1 LLKRTVS
8 GIMLTLLLIGMLALV
23 FDVQPVKASGTI
35 YIRAD
40 GSISPSTS
48 NITSTDNVTYYF
60 TDNNHDSIVVERD
73 NIIVDGA
80 GYTLEGAAAPW
91 GIYLSQRQ
99 NVTIKNMEIKAFMHG
114 IVVGFSSN
122 GNIVS
127 GNKFTANN
135 YDGIVV
141 TESSNNTISG
151 NNVTNNGLG
160 IRLAESSSNSISGNN
175 ITANDE
181 GGIYLGYSSN
191 SNNIHENK
199 ITANNYDGI
208 WLGESSSNSIYGNN
222 ITANEWS
229 GILLYT
235 SSYNTIYR
243 NNITNNGLGI
253 RLENHPMISGDS
265 PSNYNSIYGNNI
277 TANKLYGVDI
287 LSSSY
292 NTIYGNNI
300 TNNGMGIRLEFSN
313 SNSIYGNNITANK
326 LYGVDILSS
335 SNNIIY
341 HNNFANNTNQ
351 VYAGDYVNVW
361 TYSYLS
367 GGNYWSDYNGIDLY
381 SGPYQNET
389 GSDGLGD
396 TPYVINAKNTDNYP
410 LMQPYRGPVRNL
422 NTGQSYPTIE
432 EGINNASEGDAI
444 FVGPGKYYG
453 NITVDKSISLIGEDK
468 NTTIIDGENKGSVIY
483 VESPCTISGFT
494 IRNARDYGIYVDLVG
509 GGSNFSFNIIEDC
522 HIGVHL
528 EGSSENIVS
537 ANSISAVQSGVSIYG
552 YAISGYNNTI
562 IGNTLFN
569 NIWGI
574 ILDDAYNNMIEN
586 NLLFNNSYGIFLDG
600 SLDNVICANTVIDS
614 KTCGVCLYYPS
625 SGNSIYHNN
634 FINNPTQ
641 AGSSFINA
649 WDDGYPSGGNYWS
662 DHNPPDVYS
671 GPYQNETGRDK
682 IGDIPYVIDGNNTDR
697 YPLIY
702 PYGRVSSAD
711 LNDDGIVNILDAI
724 RLMNAFGSKPG
735 DVCMPCW
742 DPKAD
747 INQDGKVNILD
758 AIILASH
765 FGETV

>member
-1 LLKRTVS
+1 
-8 GIMLTLLLIGMLALV
+8 MLTLLLIGMLTLT
-23 FDVQPVKASGTI
+23 FNVQPVKASGTI

-40 GSISPSTS
+40 GSISPPTS

-60 TDNNHDSIVVERD
+60 TDNNHNSIVVERD

-80 GYTLEGAAAPW
+80 GCTLEGPAAPW

-99 NVTIKNMEIKAFMHG
+99 NVTIKNMEIKAFMYGVFLQH
-114 IVVGFSSN
+114 
-122 GNIVS
+122 
-127 GNKFTANN
+127 
-135 YDGIVV
+135 
-141 TESSNNTISG
+141 SSNNTISGNNITANAVGILLEFSSDNRING

-160 IRLAESSSNSISGNN
+160 IRLAESSSNTISGNN

-181 GGIYLGYSSN
+181 GGIYFGYSSN

-199 ITANNYDGI
+199 IKANNYDGI
-208 WLGESSSNSIYGNN
+208 WLGESSSNIIYGNN

-243 NNITNNGLGI
+243 NNITNNGIGI
-253 RLENHPMISGDS
+253 RLENHPMIPGDS

-277 TANKLYGVDI
+277 TANHAYGVDI
-287 LSSSY
+287 LSSSN
-292 NTIYGNNI
+292 NTIYGNNL
-300 TNNGMGIRLEFSN
+300 TNNGIGIRLEFSN

-326 LYGVDILSS
+326 WYGVDILSS

-351 VYAGDYVNVW
+351 VYAEDYVNVW

-410 LMQPYRGPVRNL
+410 LIQSYHGPVRNL
-422 NTGQSYPTIE
+422 NTGQSYPTIQ

-453 NITVDKSISLIGEDK
+453 NITVNKSISLIGEDK

-509 GGSNFSFNIIEDC
+509 GSNFSFNIIEDC
-522 HIGVHL
+522 YIGVHL

-600 SLDNVICANTVIDS
+600 SWDNVICANTVIDS
-614 KTCGVCLYYPS
+614 KTCGVYLYYHS
-625 SGNSIYHNN
+625 SGNPIYHNN

-662 DHNPPDVYS
+662 DHNPPDIYS
-671 GPYQNETGRDK
+671 GPYQNETDRDK

-702 PYGRVSSAD
+702 PYGRVSGAD
-711 LNDDGIVNILDAI
+711 INDDETVDIYDAI
-724 RLMNAFGSKPG
+724 ILANAFGSKPG
-735 DVCMPCW
+735 TPGCFLSW

-747 INQDGKVNILD
+747 INQDGIVDIYD
-758 AIILASH
+758 AIILAIH
-765 FGETV
+765 FGEEG